1 MPPPAIPLMVLV
13 YRGLAITLLITRVIV
28 IWGNWRDMRERK
40 KMRQTLKRK
49 SDYE

>member
-1 MPPPAIPLMVLV
+1 MPPLPLMIYV

-28 IWGNWRDMRERK
+28 IWNNYRDMRERK
-40 KMRQTLKRK
+40 RNRQTLKRK